1 MRFKLSSPFLP
12 NGDQPKAIESL
23 KQGLE
28 KGRRF
33 LTLLGVTGSG
43 KTFTMAN
50 VIAQLNRPVL
60 VISPNKAL
68 AAQLYREFKGFF
80 PENKVEFFVSY
91 YDYYRPEAYLPT
103 KDLYIEKEADINEEI
118 EKMRLSTMKSVVTRR
133 DVIVVASVSCMY
145 ACGNPRD
152 FKEINLH
159 LEQGRAISR
168 RLLLKKLSSMQYKR
182 AQDNILP
189 GTFRLNGEVLEV
201 CLPYEEKVVRVEF
214 FDDEVERIKFLH
226 PISRKTLDEAD
237 RVVFYP
243 AKEFTSTQDEI
254 KRAVKSIRIELEMR
268 INELKKRGKYLEA
281 ERLRRRT
288 LNDIETLETM
298 GRCSGIENYSRHFS
312 GKLPGEP
319 PWTLLD
325 YFPKDLIVF
334 VDESHI
340 TIPQIMGMHR
350 GDRSRK
356 ENLVEYGFRLPSAY
370 DNRPLKF
377 KEFLEKAPQIVFVS
391 ATPGKFERENSKKI
405 VEQIV
410 RPTGLVDPKVEVRSS
425 LNQVDD
431 LIEEMRKV
439 KKNNER
445 TLVVTLTKE
454 MAEKLSKYLSEAGY
468 KAQYVHSELDTI
480 ERMRVLTKLRKGETD
495 AVVGVNLL
503 REGLDLPEVSLV
515 AILDADKEGF
525 LRSETSLIQTIGRAS
540 RNVHG
545 KVILYADKITE
556 AMKYAIEES
565 DRRRKKQLAYNEEH
579 GITPK
584 TIQKEID
591 EFFMKTVPKKDKVIS
606 KEAKSVLS
614 LKEKMD
620 TDDYITLLEQ
630 KMNEAASAWKF
641 EEAIVYREEL
651 KSLKGGKW

>member
-60 VISPNKAL
+60 VISPNKTL

-237 RVVFYP
+237 KVAFYP

-454 MAEKLSKYLSEAGY
+454 MAEKLSKYLSEVGY
-468 KAQYVHSELDTI
+468 KVQYVHSELDTI

-630 KMNEAASAWKF
+630 KMNEAASAWNF

>member
-60 VISPNKAL
+60 VISPNKTL

-391 ATPGKFERENSKKI
+391 ATPGKFERENSKEI